1 MSRLY
6 SESELAEI
14 ARPFESHA
22 LDALRAGDLQR
33 LRALLNDMK
42 NGPAGLDALSGH
54 ALARKAAKLRRDFG
68 EAFALDA
75 LARIGAELMRTWSR
89 QFQQGDERGAIAAYD
104 RALELSPNYMEG
116 YAYRGLA
123 RASLG
128 QLEAAIADYDRA
140 LTLTP
145 PGSGA
150 MIQAWRDEAAAA
162 LVARST
168 KE

>member
-54 ALARKAAKLRRDFG
+54 ALARKAAKL
-68 EAFALDA
+68 
-75 LARIGAELMRTWSR
+75 
-89 QFQQGDERGAIAAYD
+89 
-104 RALELSPNYMEG
+104 LSWK
-116 YAYRGLA
+116 A
-123 RASLG
+123 
-128 QLEAAIADYDRA
+128 
-140 LTLTP
+140 
-145 PGSGA
+145 
-150 MIQAWRDEAAAA
+150 
-162 LVARST
+162 
-168 KE
+168 